1 MTANSGS
8 FQLVIFIRTLL
19 PTAESPDRFRCRPR
33 EGGDPVCDALCTVP
47 QNFYRPNYWM
57 PAFAGK
63 TSIGLEDL
71 PLVID
76 RFVIAPMFS
85 GTFSAA
91 IWPGQ

>member
-1 MTANSGS
+1 MHY
-8 FQLVIFIRTLL
+8 V
-19 PTAESPDRFRCRPR
+19 
-33 EGGDPVCDALCTVP
+33 TVP

-76 RFVIAPMFS
+76 KFVIASMFS